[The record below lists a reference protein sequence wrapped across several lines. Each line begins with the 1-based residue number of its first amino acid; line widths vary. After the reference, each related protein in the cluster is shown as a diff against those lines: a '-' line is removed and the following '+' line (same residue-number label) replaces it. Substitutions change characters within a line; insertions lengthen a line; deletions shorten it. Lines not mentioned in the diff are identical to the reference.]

1 MVKTLYIS
9 DLDGT
14 LLDGDSRISSET
26 VALLNPLLDAGLAFT
41 VATAR
46 TPATVVPMLSRLHTR
61 LPFIVMNGAAT
72 WDAAKGDYSHV
83 NVIEPHTVN
92 AICRIYARHGIQ
104 PFVYRRYGRLIQA
117 HHIGQMSAQEEAFVA
132 ERQHL
137 ELKKFVLDSPPHE
150 QCTADAM
157 LIFSMQNYE
166 RLRPV
171 YEQVKAEVDCAAVFY
186 HDIFD
191 PDAGLLEIY
200 APGVSKAAAVQR
212 MKAEVGAEQ
221 LVVFG
226 DNRNDI
232 PMMQVATR
240 SVAVENAFPEV
251 KAIANEIIPPNTT
264 HAVAHY
270 IARHPRSR

>member
-1 MVKTLYIS
+1 
-9 DLDGT
+9 
-14 LLDGDSRISSET
+14 
-26 VALLNPLLDAGLAFT
+26 
-41 VATAR
+41 
-46 TPATVVPMLSRLHTR
+46 
-61 LPFIVMNGAAT
+61 
-72 WDAAKGDYSHV
+72 
-83 NVIEPHTVN
+83 
-92 AICRIYARHGIQ
+92 
-104 PFVYRRYGRLIQA
+104 
-117 HHIGQMSAQEEAFVA
+117 
-132 ERQHL
+132 
-137 ELKKFVLDSPPHE
+137 
-150 QCTADAM
+150 M

-270 IARHPRSR
+270 IARHR

>member
-14 LLDGDSRISSET
+14 LLDENSRISSES
-26 VALLNPLLDAGLAFT
+26 VAILNPLLDKGLAFT

-46 TPATVVPMLSRLHTR
+46 TPATVVPMLSNLHTR

-72 WDAAKGDYSHV
+72 WDAARGDYSHV
-83 NVIEPHTVN
+83 NVIEPRTVN
-92 AICRIYARHGIQ
+92 AICCIYACHGIE
-104 PFVYRRYGRLIQA
+104 PFVYRRYGHLIQA
-117 HHIGQMSAQEEAFVA
+117 HHIGRMSAQEEAFVD
-132 ERQHL
+132 ERQGL

-191 PDAGLLEIY
+191 PASGLLEIY
-200 APGVSKAAAVQR
+200 APGVSKAAAVKR
-212 MKAEVGAEQ
+212 MQAQVGAER

-251 KAIANEIIPPNTT
+251 KAIAHEIIPPNTAN
-264 HAVAHY
+264 AVPHY
-270 IARHPRSR
+270 ISHHQK

>member
-1 MVKTLYIS
+1 
-9 DLDGT
+9 
-14 LLDGDSRISSET
+14 
-26 VALLNPLLDAGLAFT
+26 
-41 VATAR
+41 
-46 TPATVVPMLSRLHTR
+46 
-61 LPFIVMNGAAT
+61 
-72 WDAAKGDYSHV
+72 
-83 NVIEPHTVN
+83 
-92 AICRIYARHGIQ
+92 
-104 PFVYRRYGRLIQA
+104 
-117 HHIGQMSAQEEAFVA
+117 
-132 ERQHL
+132 
-137 ELKKFVLDSPPHE
+137 
-150 QCTADAM
+150 M

-270 IARHPRSR
+270 IAQHPRSR